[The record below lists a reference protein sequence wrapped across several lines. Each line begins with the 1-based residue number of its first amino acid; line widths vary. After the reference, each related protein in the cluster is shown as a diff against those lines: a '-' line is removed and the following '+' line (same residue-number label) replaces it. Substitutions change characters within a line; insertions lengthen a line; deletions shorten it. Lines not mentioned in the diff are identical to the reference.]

1 MFAGGIYPKRDV
13 LGCKDFAN
21 ISGNFLNSKSCN
33 NMSMV
38 QKKSSFV
45 LAHKYLNT
53 LKILFNII
61 ED

>member
-1 MFAGGIYPKRDV
+1 MLAGGIYPKRDV

-38 QKKSSFV
+38 QKK
-45 LAHKYLNT
+45 
-53 LKILFNII
+53 I
-61 ED
+61 